1 MTDTTALNAETTILL
16 ATFMWRRR
24 LNSVALANAIHRR
37 PGKVA
42 DRTSTQVK
50 IQMINR
56 CRVKMSQKGL
66 YRLKDSPQKKGGGKR
81 EKKKERTFVS
91 SVSCLANLYERR
103 PPRIRIPTSSDGE
116 STQLYDTYSHI
127 IIFKVHISRCLIYL
141 GPVLRLS
148 LYKFIVLGSLGQETV
163 QFDPKS

>member
-1 MTDTTALNAETTILL
+1 MTDTTALNAKTTILL

-66 YRLKDSPQKKGGGKR
+66 YRLKDSPQKNGGGKR
-81 EKKKERTFVS
+81 GKKKERTFVS
-91 SVSCLANLYERR
+91 FVSCLAIYMNEGLLGYEYLR
-103 PPRIRIPTSSDGE
+103 PQTVNPHSYTI
-116 STQLYDTYSHI
+116 
-127 IIFKVHISRCLIYL
+127 LIL
-141 GPVLRLS
+141 
-148 LYKFIVLGSLGQETV
+148 T
-163 QFDPKS
+163 

>member
-56 CRVKMSQKGL
+56 CRVKMSQEGL
-66 YRLKDSPQKKGGGKR
+66 YKSKDSPQKSERGKKDGR
-81 EKKKERTFVS
+81 KKKKENI
-91 SVSCLANLYERR
+91 C
-103 PPRIRIPTSSDGE
+103 
-116 STQLYDTYSHI
+116 I
-127 IIFKVHISRCLIYL
+127 ICILFSQ
-141 GPVLRLS
+141 
-148 LYKFIVLGSLGQETV
+148 FI
-163 QFDPKS
+163 